1 MKKFALKSRK
11 NPKWRQRYEELCEEL
26 KDRRIVNNWIEQY
39 VMKITGMKSVRQV
52 EAKRSK
58 IIGSYSKLTP

>member
-1 MKKFALKSRK
+1 MFCLKIEK
-11 NPKWRQRYEELCEEL
+11 NPKWRERYGELCEDL
-26 KDRRIVNNWIEQY
+26 KERWIVNNWIGQY
-39 VMKITGMKSVRQV
+39 VKKITGMESVRQV